1 MNLNSH
7 VVEIEPGKF
16 HPQVGRLLKSGI
28 ESVDSINTNGSKD
41 ATETDTFIVKEA
53 EARAEAEIYPHG
65 CCSRAVER
73 IENVIRL
80 VYYRHRAA
88 LCFAVKLVLF
98 LLYIAYF
105 GYCVSQ
111 RYFDE
116 GAYILTAITTILVLV
131 IIWSRVKGPWINDRF
146 TSCLVW
152 YGTKGT
158 AHRLRK
164 IFRYAL
170 YVGASVCLVTYLGIN
185 MATNYSPSNGQA
197 VLGIF
202 TLIFMCYVT
211 SYRPSRVNWHPVF
224 WGFIIQFFFATL
236 TLRTETGYN
245 IFKWVGD
252 VIYKLVRLSDK
263 GSVFVLGDSFL
274 AENAGFFFDCTG
286 VMVFFNACIF
296 LMEYYG
302 VLEFIVLKI
311 GRGLAVCLETGPV
324 ESVVAAAN
332 IFIGLSEAPLLVR
345 PYLPTVTRSELHA
358 IMTCGFSS
366 ISGAFMA
373 MFIKVGAPASH
384 LLTAAV
390 ISAPAALAITK
401 LMYPEV
407 EEVNYASQRSIKMRD
422 DSKNR
427 NALQAF
433 SDGALFS
440 VKLIAA
446 IMVNML
452 AFVSML
458 SLLNA
463 ILLWLGERA
472 NVEGMS
478 FQYLCSF
485 FFYPLSFLMG
495 THPDDCG
502 TVGSLI
508 GIKLMATPFVAYAD
522 LGKMIENRHVFED
535 YVRDTN
541 GTGSWHWAGR
551 DVVLDETNTTLAL
564 GFMKERSEV
573 ITTYAL
579 CGISAFPAIGFT
591 MGTLIPMSPERKN
604 DIIKVLIR
612 SFIAGNLANII
623 TGSVAGVMYVET

>member
-1 MNLNSH
+1 MIGDSH
-7 VVEIEPGKF
+7 TVLIEPGSLEPK
-16 HPQVGRLLKSGI
+16 VGQSDKNGTGGL
-28 ESVDSINTNGSKD
+28 ESINTSKD
-41 ATETDTFIVKEA
+41 AIETDTFILKEI

-65 CCSRAVER
+65 CCSRGVEK
-73 IENVIRL
+73 IENVVRR
-80 VYYRHRAA
+80 VYRRHRAA
-88 LCFAVKLVLF
+88 IGIAVKVTMF

-116 GAYILTAITTILVLV
+116 GAYILTVITAILVLV
-131 IIWSRVKGPWINDRF
+131 ILASRVSGPWFNNLF
-146 TSCLVW
+146 TSFLVW
-152 YGTKGT
+152 YGTTAK

-164 IFRYAL
+164 ICRYGL
-170 YVGASVCLVTYLGIN
+170 YAAATLCLATYLGIN
-185 MATNYSPSNGQA
+185 MATNYNASNGQA
-197 VLGIF
+197 LLGIF
-202 TLIFMCYVT
+202 ILILMCYVT

-224 WGFIIQFFFATL
+224 WGFIIQFAFACL

-252 VIYKLVRLSDK
+252 VIYNLVRLSDK
-263 GSVFVLGDSFL
+263 GSVFVLGESFL

-332 IFIGLSEAPLLVR
+332 IFIGLSEAPLLIR
-345 PYLPTVTRSELHA
+345 PYLPTVTKSELHA

-407 EEVNYASQRSIKMRD
+407 EEVNYASQRNIKMRD
-422 DSKNR
+422 DSKHR

-458 SLLNA
+458 SLVNA

-478 FQYLCSF
+478 VQYLCSF

-508 GIKLMATPFVAYAD
+508 GLKLMATPFVAYAD
-522 LGKMIENRHVFED
+522 LGQMIANRHVFED
-535 YVRDTN
+535 YVKETN
-541 GTGSWHWAGR
+541 GTGTWYWAGR
-551 DVVLDETNTTLAL
+551 DIILEETNTTLPL

-604 DIIKVLIR
+604 DIINVLIR

-623 TGSVAGVMYVET
+623 TGA

>member
-1 MNLNSH
+1 MNGDTH
-7 VVEIEPGKF
+7 TVVIEPGNLDPKGEKVIQVVVSDAEASNGKDPEETEKF
-16 HPQVGRLLKSGI
+16 IL
-28 ESVDSINTNGSKD
+28 N
-41 ATETDTFIVKEA
+41 EA
-53 EARAEAEIYPHG
+53 EARSQAEIYPHG
-65 CCSRAVER
+65 SCSRWVER
-73 IENVIRL
+73 VENDL
-80 VYYRHRAA
+80 KQVYKRHQHAISVGFKV
-88 LCFAVKLVLF
+88 LLF

-105 GYCVSQ
+105 GYCVYQ

-116 GAYILTAITTILVLV
+116 GAYVLTVITAFLVLRMLY
-131 IIWSRVKGPWINDRF
+131 SRLCSSKFNKVFAKF
-146 TSCLVW
+146 LVW
-152 YGTKGT
+152 YGATTG
-158 AHRLRK
+158 AHRMRK
-164 IFRYAL
+164 YFRYGL
-170 YVGASVCLVTYLGIN
+170 YLAASVCLLVYLGIN
-185 MATNYSPSNGQA
+185 VISNYNPSNGQA
-197 VLGIF
+197 VMGIF
-202 TLIFMCYVT
+202 VIICMCYVT

-224 WGFIIQFFFATL
+224 WGFVIQFAFATL
-236 TLRTETGYN
+236 TLRTTAGYN
-245 IFKWVGD
+245 AFKWVGD
-252 VIYKLVRLSDK
+252 IIYNLVRLSDK
-263 GSVFVLGDSFL
+263 GSTFVLGSSFL

-302 VLEFIVLKI
+302 VLEFMVLKI
-311 GRGLAVCLETGPV
+311 GRCLAVCLETGPV

-345 PYLPTVTRSELHA
+345 PYLPTVTKSELHA

-407 EEVNYASQRSIKMRD
+407 EEVNYVSQRNIKMRD
-422 DSKNR
+422 ENNKNR

-440 VKLIAA
+440 IKLVAA

-458 SLLNA
+458 SLLDA
-463 ILLWLGERA
+463 ILMWLGQRA
-472 NVEGMS
+472 NIEGMS
-478 FQYLCSF
+478 FQWLCSF
-485 FFYPLSFLMG
+485 MFYPLSYLMG

-502 TVGSLI
+502 AVGSLI
-508 GIKLMATPFVAYAD
+508 GLKLMATPFVAYAD
-522 LGKMIENRHVFED
+522 LGKMIQNRHVLEE
-535 YVRDTN
+535 YTATTN
-541 GTGSWHWAGR
+541 GSWHWAGR
-551 DVVLDETNTTLAL
+551 DIILDDYNTTLSL
-564 GFMKERSEV
+564 GVMRERSEV

-591 MGTLIPMSPERKN
+591 MGTLIPMAPERKN
-604 DIIKVLIR
+604 DIVNVVVR

-623 TGSVAGVMYVET
+623 TGSVAGVMYSGT